1 MSNEKK
7 QKHVTR
13 QEKILRILATG
24 NTRDPDGWV
33 SKAYLIRTVWPEL
46 WKNGEQVKGRRNLSS
61 QLTYLKR
68 RGVVTE
74 YRTDPWECGIS
85 AEFIRL
91 ARAGP
96 VTRDPD

>member
-13 QEKILRILATG
+13 QEKILKILASG
-24 NTRDPDGWV
+24 CNDPDGWV
-33 SKAYLIRTVWPEL
+33 SKAYLIRAVWPEL
-46 WKNGEQVKGRRNLSS
+46 WKDGEQHKGRRNLSS

-85 AEFIRL
+85 AEYIRL

-96 VTRDPD
+96 VTGDPE

>member
-1 MSNEKK
+1 MSEEKK
-7 QKHVTR
+7 QRNVTR
-13 QEKILRILATG
+13 QEKILQILATG
-24 NTRDPDGWV
+24 SGDPEGWV
-33 SKAYLIRTVWPEL
+33 SKGYLIRAVWPEL
-46 WKNGEQVKGRRNLSS
+46 WRNDIRKGRRNLSS

-85 AEFIRL
+85 AEYIRL

-96 VTRDPD
+96 YTGDPE

>member
-7 QKHVTR
+7 QRNVTR
-13 QEKILRILATG
+13 QQKILQILASG
-24 NTRDPDGWV
+24 SGDPEGWV
-33 SKAYLIRTVWPEL
+33 SKAYLIRAVWPEL
-46 WKNGEQVKGRRNLSS
+46 WSSDIRKGRRNLSS

-74 YRTDPWECGIS
+74 YRTDPWERGIC
-85 AEFIRL
+85 AEYIRL

-96 VTRDPD
+96 VTGDPE